1 MNRITWTEP
10 AIDWAIGD
18 KTISLGRYWCWSS
31 IWERDV
37 KEREGIFKK
46 IEHDTRGKSVKQ

>member
-31 IWERDV
+31 IWDREV
-37 KEREGIFKK
+37 KEREGMEEEASTGLTAK
-46 IEHDTRGKSVKQ
+46 E